1 MSPNATI
8 GCSPLFLAPATNKG
22 SHGVGWHHIRCIL
35 VGRCLSVPHS
45 TVSKRFSS
53 KNQHL
58 PLEMS
63 PNATITNPSITTSS
77 SSTGVPAMRLH
88 LRTRVEVDATVLGGI
103 VGGVSSLVVEE
114 ATVPAE
120 QSGGTVD
127 TEAEAAFYSDHN
139 ADTITYDS
147 EVCCPFPFHNQL
159 ECGV

>member
-1 MSPNATI
+1 
-8 GCSPLFLAPATNKG
+8 
-22 SHGVGWHHIRCIL
+22 
-35 VGRCLSVPHS
+35 
-45 TVSKRFSS
+45 
-53 KNQHL
+53 
-58 PLEMS
+58 
-63 PNATITNPSITTSS
+63 
-77 SSTGVPAMRLH
+77 MRLH

>member
-1 MSPNATI
+1 
-8 GCSPLFLAPATNKG
+8 
-22 SHGVGWHHIRCIL
+22 
-35 VGRCLSVPHS
+35 
-45 TVSKRFSS
+45 
-53 KNQHL
+53 
-58 PLEMS
+58 MS